1 MMTRPARFCR
11 WLSFRSVLTLALS
24 LALALSAAMLL
35 ALISAPDGVQ
45 AQSDNGSLSLA
56 VTERSASS
64 LTVQWGQVADVVT
77 YTLILD
83 GGDDFQIHSASPGE
97 DTHTFTDLQPDFQ
110 YRLIISAFRSDASS
124 AGEVQIYGRTRPLP
138 PTPTPVVVPEVSIA
152 AGPEATEGSDA
163 VFTVTANP
171 APASDL
177 TVELTITA
185 SGDVIGDGQT
195 GPQTVTVPS
204 GGSATYAVSTVD
216 DDVVESP
223 GTITATLVSPS
234 GGYTVAAAPH
244 DVATVSVTSEDQLS
258 RTPTISTG
266 FLALVRHGFNEYEPA
281 LFKVSA
287 RPTPDQ
293 PLLVN
298 VRLTQEGD
306 FYDPADLGIK
316 QFLIPAYRGG
326 PGDHEHTLY
335 EVNPI
340 DDHLAEPN
348 GTLTLEVLPGT
359 GYRVGTRSRTEEV
372 HDSDLTEEEHKNYTP
387 EIRVSGRNSG
397 HEEGDDYRFKFSSG
411 KSLASPVP
419 ITVEISQTG
428 DFVAPE
434 HLGTRQLTIPAAP
447 SHAYL
452 TIPTVDDRV
461 DEPDGRVV
469 VRVLPGD
476 GYVAAGWHG
485 QEHGGDDFGS
495 ALVKDNDIDGAI
507 DLPLDTPTSGAIAD
521 ENDVDVFRFV
531 LTESTLVVVAEPS
544 AFEAYNYGPTFVVL
558 DSTGNQLQ
566 TGGIAKIRLAA
577 GMYYARAEPDSL
589 WTGGDYQVV
598 VKTIPDY
605 PDTMENAH
613 PVNVWNGR
621 QTDNPPFFT
630 DFHSTTDVDFFKFEL
645 EETTEI
651 HIDWYGVDLLYGPW
665 GGIGAYNLDVLDSN
679 GNYVRTPRVG
689 TFFYGGFYRLEAGT
703 WYIRLSPL
711 FLFGNWYAVNEPW
724 QIGGLD
730 VLVNNEYTEFFDG
743 CSAISTTYDDPLY
756 GCQWHLD
763 NTSENPGTPGE
774 DINVEAAWST
784 TQGAGIN
791 VAIVDDAAEFDH
803 PDLRGNWNS
812 QLSHDYPA
820 SLTRTPDPW
829 ARHGRA
835 VAGIIAAQGNSIGVR
850 GVAPQATIYGYNL
863 SERSTLANAVDA
875 MTRNSTVTAVSNN
888 SWVFSDN
895 DGIRYLPE
903 AWDTALE
910 TGIRDGY
917 HGKGTFYVFGAGNDH
932 LHGYH
937 VNLSEGKNHHAQ
949 TLVCAVDPDG
959 KRSPKSETGYSLWLC
974 APEASV
980 TTYLWDRYS
989 EEFGGTSAATAVV
1002 SGVAALLRSANPSLT
1017 WRDLKL
1023 ILAASARKNDA
1034 ADPGWETGAYQYGS
1048 NTERYSYNP
1057 QYGFGVVD
1065 AGAAVSLATNWTNL
1079 PPMKS
1084 VTAYS
1089 PTVQLPIPDGG
1100 GTTISSEI
1108 TLNTDIDFTEFVEV
1122 KVDITHPAFRD
1133 LGITLTSP
1141 SGATSHLAVPSG
1153 TAPDGELNAKFRLG
1167 SARHL
1172 GENPSGVWTL
1182 EIEDHESG
1190 DAGSFKGWEIT
1201 VYGHRGALPGNSPAT
1216 GRPVVSGALLV
1227 GRELTASTSAIADPD
1242 GLTNVEFAYQ
1252 WLSGDTLILGATGPT
1267 YTTVAADL
1275 GKVIKVMVSFTDDA
1289 GNTEKLFSDGDTI
1302 TVLTLSIAVADE
1314 LGRVTEGENVKFIVT
1329 SNYAPAVTLI
1339 VNVDVRTSGDYGV
1352 NDHGTS
1358 IRIAAGKTSG
1368 TGTWRTTDD
1377 STDEADGSI
1386 TVTIWDIYPRGTHTV
1401 SATQG
1406 AATVIVADND
1416 DPIPEVSVTAG
1427 SGVTE
1432 GGDATFTVTASP
1444 SPAADLDVSVTV
1456 SQSGDYGAVAGQ
1468 QTVTIP
1474 TTGSV
1479 TLTVATTGD
1488 DVDEPDGSVT
1498 ATLDTPAADAGYT
1511 VSTTQGAATVTVS
1524 DDDAPPTP
1532 EVSVTAG
1539 SGVTEGGDA
1548 TFTIT
1553 ASPTP
1558 TANLD
1563 VSVTVS
1569 QSGDYGAVAGQQT
1582 VTIPTTGSVTLTVAT
1597 TGDDVDEPDGSVTAT
1612 LDAPAADAGYTVSAT
1627 QGAATVTVSDDD
1639 APPTPEVS
1647 VTAGSGVTE
1656 GGDTTFTV
1664 TANPAPAANLDV
1676 SVTVSASGDYGA
1688 TTGQQTVTVLAA
1700 AGSVT
1705 LTIATTGD
1713 DVDEPDG
1720 SVTATLDT
1728 PPADAGYTVSA
1739 TQGAATV
1746 SVSDDDDP
1754 APTPGYT
1761 VDPEVIAAVEYLAS
1775 QTHHGT
1781 AHVNR
1786 WQRALVALGALD
1798 PSGVSGGAL
1807 TLAEARQ
1814 NANAYSS
1821 PVWDQVV
1828 AELEAKEAFEA
1839 AQQTPPPTPVVSITG
1854 ASGGTEGEAVTFT
1867 VSAHPAPAEDLAVSA
1882 TVATSGD
1889 YGVTA
1894 GSRTV
1899 TIAAD
1904 TTSKTLTLQTTDDA
1918 TDEAD
1923 GSVTLTLNDGSGYTV
1938 SATQGAATAS
1948 VSDDDPVVS
1957 ISGGGGVTEG
1967 GDASFTI
1974 TANPAPAA
1982 DLDVSVTVSQSGD
1995 YGATTG
2001 QQTVTILAATGSATL
2016 TVSTTNDDADEADG
2030 SVTATLDTPP
2040 ADAGYTVSATQ
2051 GAATVA
2057 VSDDDAPAPTPG
2069 YTVDPQVIAAV
2080 EYLASQ
2086 THHGTAHVNRWQRAL
2101 VALGALDPAGVSGG
2115 ALTLAEARQNA
2126 NAYSSPVWDQ
2136 VVAELEAKEAFEAA
2150 QQTPPP
2156 TPVVSITGASGGT
2169 EGEAVTFTVSANPA
2183 PATDLSVSATVA
2195 TSGDYGVIAGPRTV
2209 TIAADTTSKTLTL
2222 QTTDDST
2229 DEADGSVTLTL
2240 NDGSGYTLGQVSSE
2254 TAQVQDDDDASPQ
2267 PQQQPVV
2274 SISGGGGVTEGGNAS
2289 FTITASPEPASPITV
2304 NVTVS
2309 ASGDYGATT
2318 GSRTVTVTTTG
2329 SAILTVGTTDDGND
2343 EADGS
2348 VTATL
2353 VDGADYDLGTNQ
2365 AATVSVA
2372 DDDVPVVS
2380 ISGGGGVTEGGDASF
2395 TITASPVPAADL
2407 TVNVTVTAS
2416 GDYGATT
2423 GSRTVTVPTTGS
2435 AVLTVGTTDD
2445 GNDEADGSVT
2455 ATLVDGAGYDLGTN
2469 QAATVSVADDDD
2481 APPVVT
2487 PVVSITA
2494 GSGVT
2499 EGGDASFTITANPVP
2514 AADLS
2519 VSVTVS
2525 ASGDYGATTGS
2536 RTVTIPATG
2545 STILTVG
2552 TTDDGNDEADGSVT
2566 ATLVDGADY
2575 DLGTNQAATVSVA
2588 DDDVPVVSISGGSG
2602 VTEGG
2607 DASFTI
2613 TASPVPAADLT
2624 VNVTVSASGDYGAT
2638 TGSRTVTV
2646 PTTGSAILTVGTT
2659 DDGNDEADGSV
2670 TATVNAGDGYAVSS
2684 SQGAATVIV
2693 SDDDDAPTSE
2703 TAVTISIEDASASE
2717 NDTDLV
2723 FRVTLSEASNE
2734 DVTVQWATSHSQS
2747 PDRARGGQGYDYDF
2761 WHAVGE
2767 IVIRAGETSGT
2778 GAVWLNQDSKDEP
2791 DEVFTVTLS
2800 SPKGATLEREEGT
2813 MTIIDDD

>member
-1 MMTRPARFCR
+1 MLTRPAR
-11 WLSFRSVLTLALS
+11 LSFRALLPLSVALSVALFLALS
-24 LALALSAAMLL
+24 VALLS
-35 ALISAPDGVQ
+35 SPDGVQ

-110 YRLIISAFRSDASS
+110 YRLVVSAFRSDASS
-124 AGEVQIYGRTRPLP
+124 AGDVQIYGRTRPLP

-177 TVELTITA
+177 TVELAITA

-204 GGSATYAVSTVD
+204 GGTATYVVSTVD

-234 GGYTVAAAPH
+234 GGYAVAAAPH

-258 RTPTISTG
+258 RTPTIESD
-266 FLALVRHGFNEYEPA
+266 FLIPVRHGFNEYEPA
-281 LFKVSA
+281 RFEVSA

-316 QFLIPAYRGG
+316 QILIPAYQRSK
-326 PGDHEHTLY
+326 LY

-348 GTLTLEVLPGT
+348 GKLTLELLPGT
-359 GYRVGTRSRTEEV
+359 GYRVGIRSRTEEV

-411 KSLASPVP
+411 KSLASPLP

-452 TIPTVDDRV
+452 TIPTLDDRV

-485 QEHGGDDFGS
+485 QEHGGDDYGS

-507 DLPLDTPTSGAIAD
+507 DLPLDTPTSGTIAD

-544 AFEAYNYGPTFVVL
+544 DFEAYSRGGTGPTFVVL
-558 DSTGNQLQ
+558 DSTGNQFWQ
-566 TGGIAKIRLAA
+566 TGGVVNMRLAA
-577 GMYYARAEPDSL
+577 GTYYARAEPDSL

-605 PDTMENAH
+605 PDTMENAY

-621 QTDNPPFFT
+621 QTDNVHFPT
-630 DFHSTTDVDFFKFEL
+630 DFHSMTDVDFFKFEL

-651 HIDWYGVDLLYGPW
+651 HIDLYGLNYIWSWW
-665 GGIGAYNLDVLDSN
+665 GSIGPYNLDVLDSN

-689 TFFYGGFYRLEAGT
+689 TYWNGRFYRLEAGT
-703 WYIRLSPL
+703 WYIRLSPFSL
-711 FLFGNWYAVNEPW
+711 LGHTFGPNDPQ
-724 QIGGLD
+724 QIGSLD

-743 CSAISTTYDDPLY
+743 CSAISAAYDDPLY

-763 NTSENPGTPGE
+763 NTTENPGTPGE

-784 TQGAGIN
+784 TQGAGVN
-791 VAIVDDAAEFDH
+791 VAIVDDTAEFDH

-812 QLSHDYPA
+812 QLSHDYLA
-820 SLTRTPDPW
+820 SLTRIPDPW

-850 GVAPQATIYGYNL
+850 GVAPQASIYGYNL

-888 SWVFSDN
+888 SWVFYDN

-903 AWDTALE
+903 VWDTALE

-949 TLVCAVDPDG
+949 TLACAVGPDG
-959 KRSPKSETGYSLWLC
+959 RRSPKSETGYSLWIC

-980 TTYLWDRYS
+980 TTYLWEHYS
-989 EEFGGTSAATAVV
+989 DQFGGTSAATAVV
-1002 SGVAALLRSANPSLT
+1002 SGVAALLRSANTSLT

-1034 ADPGWETGAYQYGS
+1034 ADPGWETGAHQYGS

-1065 AGAAVSLATNWTNL
+1065 AGAAVSLAINWTNL
-1079 PPMKS
+1079 PPMKH

-1190 DAGSFKGWEIT
+1190 GAGSFKGWEIT

-1252 WLSGDTLILGATGPT
+1252 WLSGDTLIRGATGPT

-1302 TVLTLSIAVADE
+1302 TVLTVSIAVADE
-1314 LGRVTEGENVKFIVT
+1314 RDRVTEGEDVKFIVT

-1339 VNVDVRTSGDYGV
+1339 LNVDVRTSGDYGV

-1386 TVTIWDIYPRGTHTV
+1386 TVTIWNIYPRGTHTV

-1432 GGDATFTVTASP
+1432 GGDATFTITASP
-1444 SPAADLDVSVTV
+1444 VPAADLDVSVTV
-1456 SQSGDYGAVAGQ
+1456 SQGGDYGATTGQ

-1488 DVDEPDGSVT
+1488 NVDEPDGSIT
-1498 ATLDTPAADAGYT
+1498 ATLDDPAADAGYT
-1511 VSTTQGAATVTVS
+1511 VSATQGAATVTVS

-1548 TFTIT
+1548 SFTIT

-1558 TANLD
+1558 AANLD

-1569 QSGDYGAVAGQQT
+1569 QSGDYGATPGQQT

-1627 QGAATVTVSDDD
+1627 QGAATVAVSDDD
-1639 APPTPEVS
+1639 DPAPTPEVS

-1656 GGDTTFTV
+1656 GGDATFII
-1664 TANPAPAANLDV
+1664 TASPTPAANLDV
-1676 SVTVSASGDYGA
+1676 SVTVSQSGDYGA
-1688 TTGQQTVTVLAA
+1688 TTGQQTVTIFTT
-1700 AGSVT
+1700 GSAT
-1705 LTIATTGD
+1705 LTVATTGD

-1720 SVTATLDT
+1720 SVTATLDA
-1728 PPADAGYTVSA
+1728 PAADAGYTVSA

-1746 SVSDDDDP
+1746 AVSDDDDP

-1761 VDPEVIAAVEYLAS
+1761 VDPQVIAAVQYLAS

-1786 WQRALVALGALD
+1786 WQRALAALGALD
-1798 PSGVSGGAL
+1798 PAGVSGGAL

-1814 NANAYSS
+1814 MANTYSS

-1839 AQQTPPPTPVVSITG
+1839 TQQTPPPTPEVSITG
-1854 ASGGTEGEAVTFT
+1854 ASGGTEGQAVTFA
-1867 VSAHPAPAEDLAVSA
+1867 VSANPTPAEDLAVSA
-1882 TVATSGD
+1882 TVATLGD

-1899 TIAAD
+1899 TIAGGA
-1904 TTSKTLTLQTTDDA
+1904 TSATLTLPTTDDA

-1948 VSDDDPVVS
+1948 VADDDPVVS

-1967 GDASFTI
+1967 GDASFTV

-1982 DLDVSVTVSQSGD
+1982 DLDVSVSVSQSGD

-2051 GAATVA
+2051 GAATVS

-2069 YTVDPQVIAAV
+2069 YTVDPDVIAAV

-2126 NAYSSPVWDQ
+2126 NTYSSPVWDQ

-2150 QQTPPP
+2150 QQTTPP
-2156 TPVVSITGASGGT
+2156 TPEVSITSASGGT
-2169 EGEAVTFTVSANPA
+2169 EGVAVTFTFSANPA
-2183 PATDLSVSATVA
+2183 PTTDLAVSATVA
-2195 TSGDYGVIAGPRTV
+2195 TSGDYGVTAGSRTV

-2240 NDGSGYTLGQVSSE
+2240 NGGSGYTVGSASSE
-2254 TAQVQDDDDASPQ
+2254 TAQVQDDDD
-2267 PQQQPVV
+2267 PQQQQPEQPVVIPLVSVTGGAGVSEGGSASFTVTANPAPASALPVSVTVSASGDYGASTGSRTVTIPTGGSATFTVATTNDGNDEADGSVTATLVDGADYDLGTSSATVSVADDDVPVV
-2274 SISGGGGVTEGGNAS
+2274 SISGGNSVTEGGNAS
-2289 FTITASPEPASPITV
+2289 FTVTASPTPASALPVSVTVTVSGDYGATTGSRTVTIPATGSAILTVGTTDDGKDEADGSVTATLVDGADYDLGTNQAATVIVSDDDDALPVVTPVVSISGDGGVTEGGDASFTITASPVPAADLTV
-2304 NVTVS
+2304 SVTVS

-2380 ISGGGGVTEGGDASF
+2380 ISAGSGVTEGGDASF
-2395 TITASPVPAADL
+2395 TITASPVPVADL
-2407 TVNVTVTAS
+2407 TVN
-2416 GDYGATT
+2416 
-2423 GSRTVTVPTTGS
+2423 
-2435 AVLTVGTTDD
+2435 
-2445 GNDEADGSVT
+2445 
-2455 ATLVDGAGYDLGTN
+2455 
-2469 QAATVSVADDDD
+2469 
-2481 APPVVT
+2481 
-2487 PVVSITA
+2487 
-2494 GSGVT
+2494 
-2499 EGGDASFTITANPVP
+2499 
-2514 AADLS
+2514 
-2519 VSVTVS
+2519 VTVS
-2525 ASGDYGATTGS
+2525 ASGDYGASTGA
-2536 RTVTIPATG
+2536 RTVTIPTGGSATF
-2545 STILTVG
+2545 TVG
-2552 TTDDGNDEADGSVT
+2552 TTDDSADEADGSVT

-2588 DDDVPVVSISGGSG
+2588 DDD
-2602 VTEGG
+2602 
-2607 DASFTI
+2607 
-2613 TASPVPAADLT
+2613 
-2624 VNVTVSASGDYGAT
+2624 
-2638 TGSRTVTV
+2638 
-2646 PTTGSAILTVGTT
+2646 
-2659 DDGNDEADGSV
+2659 
-2670 TATVNAGDGYAVSS
+2670 
-2684 SQGAATVIV
+2684 
-2693 SDDDDAPTSE
+2693 DAPPVE

-2734 DVTVQWATSHSQS
+2734 DVKVQWATSHSQS
-2747 PDRARGGQGYDYDF
+2747 LDRARGGQGYDYDF

-2800 SPKGATLEREEGT
+2800 SPKGATLERDEGT